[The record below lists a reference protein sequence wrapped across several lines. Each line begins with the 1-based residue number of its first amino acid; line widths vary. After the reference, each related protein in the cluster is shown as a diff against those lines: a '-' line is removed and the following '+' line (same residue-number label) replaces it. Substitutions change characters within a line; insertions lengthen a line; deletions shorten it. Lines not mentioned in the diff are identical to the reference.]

1 MISVSGK
8 KWEEKKTNK
17 NSIEKLKQDYN
28 FSDILS
34 KLVISKEFDTIE
46 LSSIDNN
53 LDLNNVFLK
62 NNDFEESIK
71 LVINSIKNNEKI
83 CILGDYDVDGSA
95 ATSLFIRFFENIKH
109 PYFYYIPDREKD
121 GYGASKILFQKL
133 ILKKPQLIIMVDCG
147 STSNEAIAF
156 LNDNNIKSLI
166 IDHHEINKPFPD
178 ANSIINPKKDN
189 GYIEYDYLCATTL
202 VYFFLD
208 LLTQKIKSKIIIS
221 DYLIYVLLATVC
233 DVMPIRKLNRLI
245 ALDVLKKFD
254 INKNMAFNE
263 LFNLNNKKN
272 RLNINDLGYLIGP
285 ILNAGGRL
293 AKSSYAT
300 ELLSSDDL
308 SIVNIKSIELIKLNN
323 KRKEIETLIL
333 NEIDFNRIEKENKDI
348 VVYYNSNI
356 NEGLI
361 GIIAA
366 RLKDYFNKPAIVIT
380 SSGEYLKGS
389 ARSVYNYNIG
399 RVIKNALDKNIIIG
413 GGGHNMAAGFTLKKN
428 NLKNFNKFILKDFL
442 DTGTS
447 KDNIFLYDAEV
458 SALAFNEDFYNEIK
472 KLEPFGT
479 GNSVPT
485 FLFKD
490 LKIIKSKTLNNKH
503 ISLIFKSKT
512 GFSIKSISF
521 NSVNNKI
528 GEYLMNYKN
537 TLSVLGQI
545 NENIWNNKKT
555 LQLTI
560 RDLIL

>member
-428 NLKNFNKFILKDFL
+428 NLKNFNEFILKDFL

-560 RDLIL
+560 RDVIL

>member
-348 VVYYNSNI
+348 VVYYSSNI

-428 NLKNFNKFILKDFL
+428 NLKNFNEFILKDFL

-503 ISLIFKSKT
+503 ISLIFKSRT

-521 NSVNNKI
+521 NSVNNKV
-528 GEYLMNYKN
+528 GQYLMNYKN

-560 RDLIL
+560 RDVIL